1 MKREI
6 LLVDDERTL
15 ITSMK
20 RVLTEAGYGVRTA
33 SNGEAAVAAVRES
46 APDLVLLDVMMPG
59 MSGLETCRELRA
71 SDPKLPIVF
80 LTALD
85 TPEDELKGLASG
97 GNSYIAKTVP
107 DEVLLARLAALFR
120 LREENVSSG
129 GDFDFGIWRVE
140 AEKLRMVRESGR
152 TQPLTE
158 REIAFMRLLASR
170 PGTVFDRDAVLT
182 QLWGVDSD
190 ISDNALSTLVYN
202 LRKKLGSSAKA
213 LASARG
219 VGYAYR
225 P

>member
-15 ITSMK
+15 IKSMQ

-33 SNGEAAVAAVRES
+33 SNGKAAVAAVRES

-59 MSGLETCRELRA
+59 MSGLETCRQLRA
-71 SDPKLPIVF
+71 VEPKLPIVF
-80 LTALD
+80 LTALN
-85 TPEDELKGLASG
+85 TPDDELKGFDSG
-97 GNSYIAKTVP
+97 GDGYIVKTVT
-107 DEVLLARLAALFR
+107 DEVLLARISALFR

-158 REIAFMRLLASR
+158 REIAFMRLLASH
-170 PGTVFDRDAVLT
+170 PDTVFDRDAVLT